1 MCNVRESLANI
12 GVCHCAA
19 RHENSRANIT
29 ISHVL
34 LTDRSPKDQ
43 VEEIAKSQTRESS
56 SRQTEIAEGMP
67 PVDDQRPRT
76 SAAQRGLHVSYV
88 APVVGSTFRGR

>member
-34 LTDRSPKDQ
+34 LTDRRLIEARK
-43 VEEIAKSQTRESS
+43 IR
-56 SRQTEIAEGMP
+56 SRK
-67 PVDDQRPRT
+67 
-76 SAAQRGLHVSYV
+76 
-88 APVVGSTFRGR
+88 